1 VGGGPRGQQFS
12 ATESMVLSCILLLLI
27 YCHLLSSSPAEQLS
41 VSTALGTVALSVA
54 RPDTVAGRKLA
65 KLAKLAHVS
74 ESKELP
80 HIRGAL

>member
-1 VGGGPRGQQFS
+1 
-12 ATESMVLSCILLLLI
+12 MVLSCILLLLL

-41 VSTALGTVALSVA
+41 VSTALGTVALSAA

-65 KLAKLAHVS
+65 KLAHVS
-74 ESKELP
+74 ASKELP

>member
-1 VGGGPRGQQFS
+1 
-12 ATESMVLSCILLLLI
+12 MVLSCILLLLI

-65 KLAKLAHVS
+65 SSIYEAHF
-74 ESKELP
+74 EDEP
-80 HIRGAL
+80 

>member
-1 VGGGPRGQQFS
+1 
-12 ATESMVLSCILLLLI
+12 M
-27 YCHLLSSSPAEQLS
+27 
-41 VSTALGTVALSVA
+41 STALGTVALSVA